1 MDDDFY
7 CHVCHRSDER
17 GRKHVYTKKHKERVN
32 AALRKFEAKMQPAKQ
47 CVLSGP
53 TILKCDPPE
62 VVDKFWCPFCLA
74 EVKKHERLGQ
84 IIAHFKS
91 WAEHLCSE
99 EHHKRV
105 HEFFWTNKLD
115 MKKRD
120 KYKLNQEKLES
131 LEDKSK
137 KNLDKFTEDSLQA
150 IKEEASRIREVEKRR
165 SVLQAGSSAQSKPGS
180 EIDSFDSELCSL
192 EGDGK
197 RIPAS
202 VTIVGGRAIHHS
214 NPVRNTVNPHPYD
227 GSTRYHPGREMNSS
241 NANIV
246 QNKIRH
252 DTLSSSTPHTMRHD
266 WNLSS
271 EERNISHGPPPWAG
285 TSYKDLCD
293 TPGPSVMGVTDSSSY
308 RPVRQVYRTD
318 NRLSP
323 ESSNSSHTNIQRDQR
338 ASTSSSR
345 LSVVNQD
352 KASSSVSSGPG
363 SFQPEIDPLLKVKTA
378 RVISSGGLT
387 VISRKKSNLRGN
399 VHTGSVPPWLQ
410 EEGGSHDDTPTVVI
424 GPTAE
429 DLQKHLENER
439 KRKLNPKR
447 VGANFD
453 HSSETPDEW
462 LPSFGRVWNHG
473 PRWRSRKQYKKEVDG
488 KLKKGN
494 R

>member
-1 MDDDFY
+1 GKASLAKGDTNSSNISVLSLDFKSIMDDDFY

-137 KNLDKFTEDSLQA
+137 KYLDKFTEDSLQA

-180 EIDSFDSELCSL
+180 EGNKIKILSNALDTWYSVCIKLTFLNIYQIDSFDSELCSL

-308 RPVRQVYRTD
+308 RP
-318 NRLSP
+318 
-323 ESSNSSHTNIQRDQR
+323 
-338 ASTSSSR
+338 
-345 LSVVNQD
+345 
-352 KASSSVSSGPG
+352 
-363 SFQPEIDPLLKVKTA
+363 
-378 RVISSGGLT
+378 
-387 VISRKKSNLRGN
+387 KSNLRGN

-447 VGANFD
+447 VGANLITVQRLQTNGCRHLEEFGITD
-453 HSSETPDEW
+453 LVGDQEIKPDANQLEIIYD
-462 LPSFGRVWNHG
+462 S
-473 PRWRSRKQYKKEVDG
+473 
-488 KLKKGN
+488 
-494 R
+494 